1 MTPLPL
7 LLNKLKSSVSI
18 LLPCKSGFIP
28 FKKVARLVVVHIII
42 PSVKPPVASLKGTF
56 MLLRETTIRELEE
69 ITSYPPLR
77 TSFTRYTFANPI
89 RFPVVKV
96 IEQLMARSGEDL
108 KMAKLL
114 SFKLCVLD
122 FGTCLSMYSYTHH
135 SIPCNY
141 DVEDAF
147 FSSTNAPNYISTPP
161 GYSPV
166 TSGNISP
173 DSLDNLTKDI
183 LSLLSILPFHDNPYM
198 EVVQAYDA
206 IPPPQIIIALSAI
219 VPPPMFDSRDFFPP
233 KEISLPKDTETPV
246 ELPIPV
252 SLSSSVGSSS
262 PGRSTTSPSDYLLD
276 ESIFAELDN
285 SL

>member
-1 MTPLPL
+1 MSLRRFSLLTYWCYELRCNNNPCILTPT
-7 LLNKLKSSVSI
+7 NSI
-18 LLPCKSGFIP
+18 LLFN
-28 FKKVARLVVVHIII
+28 
-42 PSVKPPVASLKGTF
+42 
-56 MLLRETTIRELEE
+56 LRC
-69 ITSYPPLR
+69 
-77 TSFTRYTFANPI
+77 
-89 RFPVVKV
+89 
-96 IEQLMARSGEDL
+96 GG
-108 KMAKLL
+108 
-114 SFKLCVLD
+114 C
-122 FGTCLSMYSYTHH
+122 
-135 SIPCNY
+135 
-141 DVEDAF
+141 F
-147 FSSTNAPNYISTPP
+147 FSSTNASNYISTPP

-198 EVVQAYDA
+198 KVVQAYDA

-246 ELPIPV
+246 ESPIPV